1 MAVKKTTKKKI
12 DLEKKV
18 DEVKGVAKETAKKVE
33 VHSKN
38 FFSKIGDWWIKST
51 WEERIY
57 MILWII
63 LLIIWIYVLR
73 TIVGGLILIA
83 IGYLFVTWYFVNKK
97 N

>member
-1 MAVKKTTKKKI
+1 
-12 DLEKKV
+12 
-18 DEVKGVAKETAKKVE
+18 
-33 VHSKN
+33 
-38 FFSKIGDWWIKST
+38 
-51 WEERIY
+51 